1 MLGGRGDHRTWETPV
16 TTVPN
21 TTSRGRIRPGT
32 TVLVLENDPIILR
45 STAAILRREG
55 YEVYEAEKPAEA
67 RVIVDGLRKPIALL
81 LCDLDLNGIYG
92 RDAANMLQALR
103 PEMRVLF
110 MSGADSIQYR
120 RELERTESL
129 YLKKPLDAGRLLEV
143 VGMKLQGWQAAAN
156 Q

>member
-1 MLGGRGDHRTWETPV
+1 V
-16 TTVPN
+16 TNVPQ
-21 TTSRGRIRPGT
+21 TTIRPST

-45 STAAILRREG
+45 SAAGILRREG
-55 YEVYEAEKPAEA
+55 YDVYEAETPADA

-103 PEMRVLF
+103 PEMRILF
-110 MSGADSIQYR
+110 MTGADSIQYR

-129 YLKKPLDAGRLLEV
+129 YLKKPFDRRRLLEV
-143 VGMKLQGWQAAAN
+143 VAMRLEGWKSAAN